1 MASDTKRKSKFEVL
15 SQLRLFDDTF
25 MSIAFNDQ
33 IKETKFLI
41 DTITGMN
48 VTVIETKTQD
58 FIPNL
63 LKHEARLDIFARDSD
78 GRVYHFEIQ
87 RARDGATEKRARFT
101 AAVVD
106 TKLLEKGEDYTGLP
120 DRYTIFITETD
131 FFGKGLPL
139 YHVGNKIEE
148 LDNEPFDDG
157 GHIIY
162 VNGAYR
168 DTNNPIG
175 ALMHDFSCVNPS
187 DMINEVLRDRV
198 RELKEETGG
207 RKTMCA
213 IVDNLIKDGIKE
225 DRLENAKKMIAD
237 GSIPIEKIAYL
248 QGLPLSEVQKLA
260 EEMKNQP
267 KAE

>member
-1 MASDTKRKSKFEVL
+1 MAPDTKRKNNFEVL

-48 VTVIETKTQD
+48 VTVIEAKTQD

-106 TKLLEKGEDYTGLP
+106 TKLLERGEGYTCLP

-207 RKTMCA
+207 RKTMCD
-213 IVDNLIKDGIKE
+213 IVDKLCEERANE
-225 DRLENAKKMIAD
+225 RTTENIRGLVAD
-237 GSIPIEKIAYL
+237 GSFPLEKIANAL
-248 QGLPLSEVQKLA
+248 KVPLSEVQRIA
-260 EEMKNQP
+260 EEMKKHP
-267 KAE
+267 EAE

>member
-1 MASDTKRKSKFEVL
+1 M
-15 SQLRLFDDTF
+15 Q
-25 MSIAFNDQ
+25 
-33 IKETKFLI
+33 
-41 DTITGMN
+41 G
-48 VTVIETKTQD
+48 
-58 FIPNL
+58 
-63 LKHEARLDIFARDSD
+63 DSD

-106 TKLLEKGEDYTGLP
+106 TKLLGKGDDYTCLP

-139 YHVGNKIEE
+139 YHVENRIRE
-148 LDNEPFDDG
+148 LGYEPFEDG

-168 DTNNPIG
+168 DTKNPIG

-260 EEMKNQP
+260 EEMKKQP

>member
-1 MASDTKRKSKFEVL
+1 MASDTEKKKRNYDEAL

-25 MSIAFNDQ
+25 MSIAFKDQ

-48 VTVIETKTQD
+48 VTVIEAKTQD

-87 RARDGATEKRARFT
+87 RARDGATERRARFT

-106 TKLLEKGEDYTGLP
+106 TKLLEKGEDYTELP
-120 DRYTIFITETD
+120 ERYTIFITETD

-139 YHVGNKIEE
+139 YHVENRIRE
-148 LDNEPFDDG
+148 LDYEPFEDG

-198 RELKEETGG
+198 RELKENTRG
-207 RKTMCA
+207 RKKMCA
-213 IVDNLIKDGIKE
+213 IVDNLIME
-225 DRLENAKKMIAD
+225 DRSDLARESIAD
-237 GSIPIEKIAYL
+237 GELTLEQIAKAFK
-248 QGLPLSEVQKLA
+248 LPLSDVEKLA
-260 EEMKNQP
+260 EERKNQP